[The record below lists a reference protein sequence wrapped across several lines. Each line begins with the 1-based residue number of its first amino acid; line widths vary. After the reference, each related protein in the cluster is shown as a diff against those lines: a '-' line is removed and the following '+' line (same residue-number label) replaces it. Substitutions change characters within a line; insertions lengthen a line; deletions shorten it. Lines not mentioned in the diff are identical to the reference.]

1 MSQAKSFT
9 DVELDQVLR
18 YVSSTR
24 YHHRNRAM
32 ILMSFLSGMRVG
44 EIAALTIADVS
55 NEDGTVKSEIRLSP
69 KQTKG
74 HNGRTVFVCEKLRHE
89 LAQFLKH
96 RSVANP
102 QQPLFYTEKSNFLQ
116 GAFMNIISLLLLLL
130 SFMHLVAS
138 GFNPFIYF
146 RF

>member
-69 KQTKG
+69 
-74 HNGRTVFVCEKLRHE
+74 NR
-89 LAQFLKH
+89 LKVIMDALYL
-96 RSVANP
+96 SVRNYAMSWLN
-102 QQPLFYTEKSNFLQ
+102 S
-116 GAFMNIISLLLLLL
+116 
-130 SFMHLVAS
+130 
-138 GFNPFIYF
+138 
-146 RF
+146 